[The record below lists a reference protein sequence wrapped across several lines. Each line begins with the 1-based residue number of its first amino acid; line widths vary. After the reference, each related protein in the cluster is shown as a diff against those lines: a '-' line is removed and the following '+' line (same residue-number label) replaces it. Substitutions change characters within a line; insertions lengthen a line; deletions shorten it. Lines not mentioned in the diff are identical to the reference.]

1 MKRTYPMFSIA
12 YFRRCWYIHQ
22 YRKNRNQIIEIKFR
36 IDNLLRLE
44 KVKEQPLVVVRLRS
58 LLERLR
64 IASQV
69 NEQLHQANKSRAA
82 RFERKCYR
90 SGFNHR
96 LRSIRNSLK
105 HITENME

>member
-1 MKRTYPMFSIA
+1 MLSIT

-22 YRKNRNQIIEIKFR
+22 YRKNRNQIIDIKFH
-36 IDNLLRLE
+36 IDSLLKLE

-69 NEQLHQANKSRAA
+69 NEQLHQANEARAP
-82 RFERKCYR
+82 RVVRKCYR

-96 LRSIRNSLK
+96 LKSIRNSLK
-105 HITENME
+105 HITENMA

>member
-1 MKRTYPMFSIA
+1 MLNIA

-22 YRKNRNQIIEIKFR
+22 YRKNRNQIIEIKFH
-36 IDNLLRLE
+36 IDYLLKLD
-44 KVKEQPLVVVRLRS
+44 KVKEQPLAVVRLRS

-69 NEQLHQANKSRAA
+69 NEQLHQANKARAA
-82 RFERKCYR
+82 RFVRKCYR

-96 LRSIRNSLK
+96 LKSIRNSLK
-105 HITENME
+105 HIAEKVE

>member
-1 MKRTYPMFSIA
+1 MLSIA

-22 YRKNRNQIIEIKFR
+22 YRKNRNQIIEIKFH
-36 IDNLLRLE
+36 INYLLKLE

-69 NEQLHQANKSRAA
+69 NEQLHQANKA
-82 RFERKCYR
+82 RVVRDVRKCYR

-96 LRSIRNSLK
+96 LKSIRNSLK
-105 HITENME
+105 RITENMA

>member
-1 MKRTYPMFSIA
+1 MLSIT

-22 YRKNRNQIIEIKFR
+22 YRKNRNQIIEIKFH
-36 IDNLLRLE
+36 IDSLLKLE

-69 NEQLHQANKSRAA
+69 NEQLHQANKARAP
-82 RFERKCYR
+82 RVVRKCYR

-96 LRSIRNSLK
+96 LKSIRNSLE
-105 HITENME
+105 HITENMA

>member
-1 MKRTYPMFSIA
+1 MLNIA

-22 YRKNRNQIIEIKFR
+22 YRKNRNQIIEIKFH
-36 IDNLLRLE
+36 IDYLLKLE

-69 NEQLHQANKSRAA
+69 NEQLHQANKARAA
-82 RFERKCYR
+82 RDVRKCYR

-96 LRSIRNSLK
+96 LNSRRNSLK
-105 HITENME
+105 HITENMA

>member
-36 IDNLLRLE
+36 IDDLLKLE

-58 LLERLR
+58 LLQRLR

-69 NEQLHQANKSRAA
+69 NEQLHQANKAQALRAV
-82 RFERKCYR
+82 RKCYR
-90 SGFNHR
+90 SGFNQR

-105 HITENME
+105 HITENVE